1 MPRTVIV
8 SLLIVEYQWILR
20 YSRLAGRGSRRGA
33 SHGAAIIADAAAAVV
48 NGDDFCVWMD
58 PCNSARRCAAFPL
71 ASGSARLLCSIMS
84 MMCLFCCGYLL
95 RSNFQI
101 GSFSLDNDGLKGL
114 CLKRAFQAWSNC
126 WNWPFSWSAW
136 R

>member
-1 MPRTVIV
+1 M
-8 SLLIVEYQWILR
+8 LLR
-20 YSRLAGRGSRRGA
+20 
-33 SHGAAIIADAAAAVV
+33 AAEV
-48 NGDDFCVWMD
+48 NGDDIFVWMD

-71 ASGSARLLCSIMS
+71 ASGSARLLCSDVVS
-84 MMCLFCCGYLL
+84 FLSWLSYFLGSKL
-95 RSNFQI
+95 QI
-101 GSFSLDNDGLKGL
+101 AAQRGSLSLDNDGLKGL